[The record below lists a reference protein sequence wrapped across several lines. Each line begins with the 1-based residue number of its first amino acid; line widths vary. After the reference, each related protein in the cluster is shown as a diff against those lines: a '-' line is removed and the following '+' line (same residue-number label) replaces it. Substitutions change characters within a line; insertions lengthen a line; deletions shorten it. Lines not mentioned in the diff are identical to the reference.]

1 MRALTH
7 LRAHDAD
14 HAGVVGLDRDPDID
28 LGGGVGLCERRAGAE
43 RRVEAEREPTAGG
56 GGADDERAARN
67 FRGFTADD
75 RFHGKPPYVLDVS
88 LAAMCTADRM
98 RW

>member
-1 MRALTH
+1 MRITQVSSGLMATQILTSV
-7 LRAHDAD
+7 
-14 HAGVVGLDRDPDID
+14 AGVALR
-28 LGGGVGLCERRAGAE
+28 ERRAGAE